1 MNKQKLR
8 FMQILPELVLF
19 IFLLTSACQTKTP
32 IYLDP
37 VQTPDRSQDAEHGS
51 LMNVYFTDPQ
61 LDGYRGG
68 PDSYLAAAL
77 DEARYEID
85 GAVYDFNLW
94 SIRDALI
101 RAHRRGVRVRLVAEK
116 DFLDREEIQELISAG
131 IKIVPDQNEALMH
144 NKFFVIDGSEV
155 WTGSMNFTVNG
166 AYRHLNNLVRIRSSL
181 LAENYQAEF
190 EEMYTERLFG
200 EDVLFNTPHPT
211 LTLDGI
217 RVETYFSPD
226 DDALDRVEDLI
237 RSANQSI
244 DFLYYSFTD
253 DDSADAIISRAADGV
268 AVRGVLDAYQNEAGL
283 GSEYEKFR
291 EGNFEVYLD
300 RYPEKLHH
308 KVIILDG
315 EILVTG
321 SANLTYSADVRNDE
335 NILIIHSPD
344 LAALFVEEFNWIF
357 QQAAE

>member
-1 MNKQKLR
+1 MKKQKLR
-8 FMQILPELVLF
+8 LILFLSNLMLF
-19 IFLLTSACQTKTP
+19 IFLLTSACQANNP
-32 IYLDP
+32 VYLDP
-37 VQTPDRSQDAEHGS
+37 VEIPDLTQGAEQGS
-51 LMNVYFTDPQ
+51 LIRVYFTDPD
-61 LDGYRGG
+61 LEGFRGG
-68 PDSYLAAAL
+68 PDSHLEAAL
-77 DEARYEID
+77 DGARYEID

-101 RAHRRGVRVRLVAEK
+101 RAHRRGVRVRLVIEK
-116 DFLDREEIQELISAG
+116 DFLDREEIQELIRAG
-131 IKIVPDQNEALMH
+131 INIVPDQNEALMH

-166 AYRHLNNLVRIRSSL
+166 AYRHLNNLVRIQSSL

-190 EEMYTERLFG
+190 EEMYIDRLFG
-200 EDVLFNTPHPT
+200 EDVLFNTPHPI

-226 DDALDRVEDLI
+226 DDALDRVENLI

-253 DDSADAIISRAADGV
+253 DDAADVIMERAQAGIT
-268 AVRGVLDAYQNEAGL
+268 VRGVMDAYQNEAGL

-291 EGNFEVYLD
+291 KGNLQVYLD

-321 SANLTYSADVRNDE
+321 SANLTYSADARNDE

-344 LAALFVEEFNWIF
+344 IAALYTEEFNWIF